1 MAKDLL
7 VVIPTA
13 GTERPAL
20 LRRTLDSLATCQQ
33 PAIYRETI
41 VVENGPKGD
50 VETIVRSCSPA
61 LRARY
66 VYVPRANKS
75 HALNTVLDM
84 IGECLIFFTDDD
96 VRLHPYTLCAYAD
109 AAKDTETGKFYG
121 GPTGVDYEREPPQ
134 WLIQYL
140 PSSARGWQLTSGV
153 ELTPQAGFFLGF
165 NWAAFARDLR
175 EAGGFD
181 VRRGPGAAT
190 GSVGQETEM
199 QKQLLKIGVRSLYVP
214 EAMVWHY
221 VPAER
226 CSPQWILKRAYREGV
241 ARGMEFTDPV
251 PTIAGFPRW
260 MIREWIKRGWEVLKT
275 SVKSKDLHTRFDVW
289 YRFYFHSGYM
299 KGCRIVRRNSS
310 QELRIFD

>member
-1 MAKDLL
+1 MAKDLF

-13 GTERPAL
+13 GAGRPVL
-20 LRRTLDSLATCQQ
+20 LRRTLDSLATCHL
-33 PAIYRETI
+33 PVIYRETL
-41 VVENGPKGD
+41 VVENGPQTGAEA
-50 VETIVRSCSPA
+50 VVQACPA
-61 LRARY
+61 HLRARY
-66 VYVPRANKS
+66 IHVAQPNKS
-75 HALNTVLDM
+75 HALNMVLQRF
-84 IGECLIFFTDDD
+84 GEGLIFFTDDD
-96 VRLHPYTLCAYAD
+96 VRLHPYTLCAYAE

-134 WLIQYL
+134 WLLQYL

-181 VRRGPGAAT
+181 VRRGPGATT
-190 GSVGQETEM
+190 GSVGQEAEM
-199 QKQLLKIGVRSLYVP
+199 QRRLLKKGFQGIYVP

-221 VPAER
+221 IPSER
-226 CSPQWILKRAYREGV
+226 CSPDWAIHRGYRQGI

-275 SVKSKDLHTRFDVW
+275 SVKSKDLHTRFDAW

-299 KGCRIVRRNSS
+299 KGCRIVRRSS
-310 QELRIFD
+310 SSHVL